1 MHKTA
6 GFVHSWMLRLAPK
19 DAAMTP
25 DQTLLARRALD
36 RRRLGLELSAFATP
50 PGGWLKAMREALGL
64 TVRQLAARLDAAPS
78 RIPAIE
84 KAELSGATTL
94 RTLRETAEAMDCV
107 FVYAIVPRTTLE
119 ATRRAQAE
127 RRADKALAR
136 MHHTMALENQ
146 ALNPADLAYARERL
160 IADLLAGPPRRLW
173 DEPDGR
179 P

>member
-1 MHKTA
+1 
-6 GFVHSWMLRLAPK
+6 
-19 DAAMTP
+19 
-25 DQTLLARRALD
+25 
-36 RRRLGLELSAFATP
+36 
-50 PGGWLKAMREALGL
+50 
-64 TVRQLAARLDAAPS
+64 
-78 RIPAIE
+78 
-84 KAELSGATTL
+84 
-94 RTLRETAEAMDCV
+94 MDCV